1 LEDRTV
7 NESTP
12 KAGDAKKPDKKKLP
26 WHKRL
31 LKEWVIPILTVL
43 AVLLPLRSVVADW
56 YDVPTGS
63 MEPTILPGDR
73 IVANK
78 LAFGL
83 RVPFT
88 EVWIAR
94 WDRPS
99 AGEIVVLHSPANGQR
114 LVKRV
119 IATEGDTVEMRNNH
133 LVINGAALEYDPFT
147 QAEIDAI
154 DAALRSAHEFATET
168 LGAVEHTVMVTPRAM
183 AMRSFGPV
191 TVPEGHCFVMG
202 DNRDASADSRA
213 FGFVPLGK
221 VVGRSSRVAFSLDPK
236 RWPVPRMGRFLHGL
250 E

>member
-1 LEDRTV
+1 MSELQATG
-7 NESTP
+7 T
-12 KAGDAKKPDKKKLP
+12 KQTDKKNLP

-31 LKEWVIPILTVL
+31 TKEWVIPILSVL

-88 EVWIAR
+88 EIWVAR
-94 WDRPS
+94 WDRPVS
-99 AGEIVVLHSPANGQR
+99 GEIVILHSPANGQR

-133 LVINGAALEYDPFT
+133 LVINGAALAYDPFT
-147 QAEIDAI
+147 SAELDSIEK
-154 DAALRSAHEFATET
+154 ALRNGREFATES
-168 LGAVEHTVMVTPRAM
+168 LGAVDHTVMVTPRAM
-183 AMRSFGPV
+183 AKRSFGPV
-191 TVPEGHCFVMG
+191 TVPAGNCFVMG

-213 FGFVPLGK
+213 FGFVPLDK
-221 VVGRSSRVAFSLDPK
+221 VVGRSSRVAFSLDPQ
-236 RWPVPRMGRFLHGL
+236 RWPLPRMDRFLHGL